1 MEYFNRVKEYEKQFR
16 EGEQPNLPKEL
27 SGKKKA
33 TAFYNILMEQLK
45 TTVSLPENK
54 DEIVLW
60 ALEIASLIDKI
71 IYEDNIPIVDWQ
83 QNDLLVNKI
92 KEEIDDYFYHLR
104 QQKDKILSFEIIDSI
119 IESIV
124 KVSKQ
129 LGQ

>member
-1 MEYFNRVKEYEKQFR
+1 
-16 EGEQPNLPKEL
+16 
-27 SGKKKA
+27 
-33 TAFYNILMEQLK
+33 MEQLK